1 MENFDSA
8 VENLLVRLRRDVA
21 LILCGVKE
29 LLKRSV
35 TEGNP
40 NKLTR
45 VDLQSD
51 ELLTAGSGVKK
62 IGTRQAAEGRKGNG
76 HRVAQ

>member
-8 VENLLVRLRRDVA
+8 VENMLVRLRRDVA
-21 LILCGVKE
+21 LILCGLKE
-29 LLKRSV
+29 LLKRWI

-51 ELLTAGSGVKK
+51 ELQSDS
-62 IGTRQAAEGRKGNG
+62 RKWS
-76 HRVAQ
+76 